1 MSAPAVLCC
10 GLAGKAWENA
20 YPWTVASDN
29 GHCAI
34 AWYVT
39 VVLPVPLL
47 LTFLLFQ
54 RCEHPRR
61 WSSWHRVNHPVPR
74 LPPISFALWKSQ
86 SILCALSSRFA
97 QCVIHNMLSP
107 NLALTLAS
115 QIPNHG
121 FCALRHLGRFRF
133 SPLGCWR
140 RFNFDVD
147 RMESSKYSHEHGVI
161 AEWSNRYISCDSDM
175 VDWVLIII

>member
-1 MSAPAVLCC
+1 MHIR
-10 GLAGKAWENA
+10 G
-20 YPWTVASDN
+20 PWHLTTATAQLLGTLPLSCLFLFFSPSSSFSGASTLDVDRLDIELTTRCR
-29 GHCAI
+29 GCLRFH
-34 AWYVT
+34 
-39 VVLPVPLL
+39 LL
-47 LTFLLFQ
+47 SGRASL
-54 RCEHPRR
+54 
-61 WSSWHRVNHPVPR
+61 
-74 LPPISFALWKSQ
+74 SFR
-86 SILCALSSRFA
+86 ALSSRFA

-147 RMESSKYSHEHGVI
+147 RMESSKCSHEHGVI
-161 AEWSNRYISCDSDM
+161 AE
-175 VDWVLIII
+175 